1 MEGSV
6 MSKGLIFSDL
16 HLHKHKDRCD
26 RLQHCLD
33 VLTWVFDQAV
43 KNDCDDIFFLGDLF
57 HERSKIDVL
66 NYLRTFETIMERMLG
81 DCKDK
86 NLWML
91 VGNHDMYHRERW
103 DVNSIKPL
111 TAIPN
116 VHIIDSPMSTTV
128 GSTKIDWMPHTEN
141 PVHELQ
147 VFKEDLG
154 DILFGHLAVHGAQTN
169 TFYGTKSDVI
179 VEYDNEMVEVDASV
193 FDDWKATFLGHYHG
207 AQHLNDKV
215 EYVGSPLQLTFGE
228 AFQQKHIIVLD
239 LETLDKEYIVNDFS
253 PKHLIISPQDIEHE
267 NYDFNGQFL
276 RISVDDMGALE
287 LIDLKR
293 KLAKDHKP
301 LSIDLKEKD
310 KKVSEEKDTSAMEDI
325 HEAIANI
332 EDMLGKYMKEK
343 DVPDGLDKDRLL
355 KAGMRCLDKQPG

>member
-1 MEGSV
+1 

-43 KNDCDDIFFLGDLF
+43 EHDCDDIFFLGDLF

-66 NYLRTFETIMERMLG
+66 NYLKTFEIFMERMVG

-103 DVNSIKPL
+103 DVNSIRPL

-116 VHIIDSPMSTTV
+116 VHIIQSPLSTV
-128 GSTKIDWMPHTEN
+128 IGGTKIDWMPHTEN
-141 PVHELQ
+141 PIEELE
-147 VFKEDLG
+147 VFKKAGAG
-154 DILFGHLAVHGAQTN
+154 DILFGHMAVHGAQTN

-179 VEYDNEMVEVDASV
+179 VEYDNEMVEVDANI
-193 FDDWKATFLGHYHG
+193 FDAWKTTILGHYHG
-207 AQHLNDKV
+207 AQKLNDKV
-215 EYVGSPLQLTFGE
+215 EYIGSPLQLTFGE
-228 AFQQKHIIVLD
+228 AFQKKHVIVLD
-239 LETLDKEYIVNDFS
+239 LETLKKEYIVNDFS
-253 PKHLIISPQDIEHE
+253 PKHLIVTTQDVEDE
-267 NYDFNGQFL
+267 NYELDGQFV

-287 LIDLKR
+287 LVELKR
-293 KLAKDHKP
+293 KLVKDHKV
-301 LSIDLKEKD
+301 LSLDMKEKD
-310 KKVSEEKDTSAMEDI
+310 KNTIEEKDTATMEEV
-325 HEAIANI
+325 HQVLANI
-332 EDMLGKYMKEK
+332 EDMMKKYMVEK
-343 DVPDGLDKDRLL
+343 IIPDGLDKDRVL
-355 KAGMRCLDKQPG
+355 KFGMRCLDKSPSG